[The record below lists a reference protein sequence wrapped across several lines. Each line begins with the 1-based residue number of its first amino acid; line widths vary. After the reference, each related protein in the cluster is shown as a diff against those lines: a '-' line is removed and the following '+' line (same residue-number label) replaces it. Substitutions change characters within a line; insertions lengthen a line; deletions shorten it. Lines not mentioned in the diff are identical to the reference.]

1 MSKQTSTLTA
11 CLALTMTTSSSHKQ
25 FFFATEK
32 LLNCS
37 ITDKTGCK
45 KKGMDSLHRFIQHQ
59 QQKQQL
65 QLRANRP
72 WSSDTCFIGSEHVTM
87 KQANPTSPY
96 APQLPGR
103 CEQYQPPVNHG
114 CYHCQMRSNNQD
126 YQTLPC
132 NLTSREYT
140 SSLLLPDSNEN
151 SQQTRELQQH
161 LQQQQLQRQP
171 PPQDGPD
178 HQSSADKQNTNQH
191 SCCGCSSRN
200 TTITVLLCTLVG
212 MYVLTC
218 ASFLFVLCS
227 RQRSHNLQS

>member
-1 MSKQTSTLTA
+1 
-11 CLALTMTTSSSHKQ
+11 
-25 FFFATEK
+25 
-32 LLNCS
+32 
-37 ITDKTGCK
+37 
-45 KKGMDSLHRFIQHQ
+45 MDSLHRFIQHQ

-72 WSSDTCFIGSEHVTM
+72 WGSDTCFIGSEHVTM
-87 KQANPTSPY
+87 KLANPTSPY

-103 CEQYQPPVNHG
+103 CEQYQPPANHG
-114 CYHCQMRSNNQD
+114 CYHPGCCHLGCCQMRPNNQD

-132 NLTSREYT
+132 NLTPREYT
-140 SSLLLPDSNEN
+140 SSLSLPTTTPDSNEN

-161 LQQQQLQRQP
+161 LQQLQRQQ

-178 HQSSADKQNTNQH
+178 HQSGADKQDTNQH

-218 ASFLFVLCS
+218 ASFLFILCS